1 MSYHFGTERSDLMQY
16 TFNYVIERLLPDGK
30 WVKLG
35 GIMVAPSEEAVRERI
50 EKQEK
55 NNEIKIISITK
66 R

>member
-1 MSYHFGTERSDLMQY
+1 MQQ
-16 TFNYVIERLLPDGK
+16 TFNYVIERHLPDGR

-35 GIMVAPSEEAVRERI
+35 GLMVAPSEEAVREQI

-55 NNEIKIISITK
+55 GNEIKIIAITK